1 MVAPTVVDPKV
12 TIIDVV
18 TDYREEINQKLA
30 WSASEV
36 TKNRCFLIGIS
47 LSR

>member
-1 MVAPTVVDPKV
+1 MAAPTLVDPKV

-18 TDYREEINQKLA
+18 TDNREEINQKLA
-30 WSASEV
+30 WSANEV
-36 TKNRCFLIGIS
+36 TKKRCFLIGIS

>member
-12 TIIDVV
+12 TIIDLV

-30 WSASEV
+30 WSANKV

>member
-18 TDYREEINQKLA
+18 TDYREEINQKL
-30 WSASEV
+30 V
-36 TKNRCFLIGIS
+36 
-47 LSR
+47 LSQS

>member
-12 TIIDVV
+12 TITDNI

-30 WSASEV
+30 WPANEA